1 MFGGVIMDTR
11 ELEILLS
18 EVEYDIAYMMRSIVE
33 AEEVFD
39 RVCDAVFN
47 GDIFD
52 RLQRLDNVKY
62 KLPYA
67 YSERITHSHNML
79 RWVIDTLDS
88 YECTSFEV
96 ED

>member
-1 MFGGVIMDTR
+1 MNTK

-18 EVEYDIAYMMRSIVE
+18 EVEYDIAYMMRSITE
-33 AEEVFD
+33 AEDVFD

-47 GDIFD
+47 GDIIA
-52 RLQRLDNVKY
+52 RLQCLDNAKD
-62 KLPYA
+62 KLPDT

-79 RWVIDTLDS
+79 RWVMDTLDS